1 METKRS
7 RFIATPTGR
16 PTRVTPKDIDVLTL
30 LQRFRYLPSN
40 YIAVLLGWTGE
51 YYKDVLAKLRHEAGL
66 IECPNVSWA
75 AANARYRPAVYC
87 LTRKG
92 ERLLKDRG
100 LWVPHTKTVND
111 FNHELMVCL
120 IRASFELGAKKL
132 DLKII
137 TADDILTHPSCPRE
151 RRYEANLWAVPVSFE
166 FNKHRIAKTVETDGP
181 FFGLARKDGT
191 SLIFP
196 GFEADRATEPLE
208 PQNYERSG
216 IQMKFVQLRAIA
228 SQKIYQTRY
237 GLPNAIIPF
246 ITINET
252 HKRAL
257 MRVLELLTNGKG
269 SKLFI
274 FKSIP
279 NFAAF
284 ENFPPPTG
292 HMIDQP
298 WDRVGHEPYDIV
310 KELKGGE

>member
-1 METKRS
+1 M
-7 RFIATPTGR
+7 
-16 PTRVTPKDIDVLTL
+16 
-30 LQRFRYLPSN
+30 
-40 YIAVLLGWTGE
+40 
-51 YYKDVLAKLRHEAGL
+51 LAKLRHEAGL
-66 IECPNVSWA
+66 IECPNGSWA
-75 AANARYRPAVYC
+75 AANARYRPAVYG

-100 LWVPHTKTVND
+100 LWVPHSKTVND

-120 IRASFELGAKKL
+120 IQASFVLGAREHGL
-132 DLKII
+132 TLIA
-137 TADDILTHPSCPRE
+137 ADDILTHPSCPRE
-151 RRYEANLWAVPVSFE
+151 RRYETNPWAVPVSFQ
-166 FNKHRIAKTVETDGP
+166 FNKHQIDKTVETDGA
-181 FFGLARKDGT
+181 FFGLAREDNT
-191 SLIFP
+191 TLIFP

-216 IQMKFVQLRAIA
+216 IQIKFVQLRAIA
-228 SQKIYQTRY
+228 SQRIFQTRY

-274 FKSIP
+274 FKSMP
-279 NFAAF
+279 NFASF
-284 ENFPPPTG
+284 ENFPSPTG
-292 HMIDQP
+292 HMVTEP
-298 WDRVGHEPYDIV
+298 WERVGHPPYDIL